1 MGASALRRARIVA
14 AAGTIA
20 ATGGYDAVTMRAV
33 AAQADL
39 STATLYR
46 YFPSKHHLLVATLA
60 RWLERFEIRADL
72 EIDAEKPPFDRLWT
86 VVDALYASLH
96 RSPLLAEAM
105 ARAYAVADARA
116 AEQVEYIRVHMTEI
130 FAAALGE
137 DDSSS
142 REAIGAL
149 LADVWAANVLAL
161 SHNRI
166 SATELRRRLS
176 ATVRLLAQ
184 RYASA
189 HPTVGSASPRMP
201 AAPRPRLS

>member
-1 MGASALRRARIVA
+1 MGTSVRRRARIVT

-20 ATGGYDAVTMRAV
+20 ATGGYNAVTMRAV
-33 AAQADL
+33 AAHADL

-60 RWLERFEIRADL
+60 RWLERFELRADL
-72 EIDAEKPPFDRLWT
+72 ELDTDAEPFDRLWS

-116 AEQVEYIRVHMTEI
+116 ADQVEHIRVHMTDI

-137 DDSSS
+137 DASAQN
-142 REAIGAL
+142 EAIGAL
-149 LADVWAANVLAL
+149 LADVWAANILAL

-166 SATELRRRLS
+166 SAEELRCRL
-176 ATVRLLAQ
+176 AVTVRLLAQ
-184 RYASA
+184 RCASA
-189 HPTVGSASPRMP
+189 HPTAACASPGRP
-201 AAPRPRLS
+201 EVPRWRPS

>member
-1 MGASALRRARIVA
+1 MGTNVRRRARIVA
-14 AAGTIA
+14 AAGSIA

-33 AAQADL
+33 AAHADL

-46 YFPSKHHLLVATLA
+46 YFPSKHHVLVATLA
-60 RWLERFEIRADL
+60 RWLERFELRADL
-72 EIDAEKPPFDRLWT
+72 ELDLDAEPVDRLWS

-105 ARAYAVADARA
+105 ARAYAVADASA
-116 AEQVEYIRVHMTEI
+116 AEQVEYIRVHMTDI

-137 DDSSS
+137 DDSTQH
-142 REAIGAL
+142 EAIGAL

-166 SATELRRRLS
+166 SAEELRRRLS

-184 RYASA
+184 RHPSA
-189 HPTVGSASPRMP
+189 HPTAACASPGKP
-201 AAPRPRLS
+201 EAPRRRLS

>member
-1 MGASALRRARIVA
+1 MGTSVRRRARIVA
-14 AAGTIA
+14 AARTIA

-33 AAQADL
+33 AAHADL

-60 RWLERFEIRADL
+60 RWLERFELRADL
-72 EIDAEKPPFDRLWT
+72 ELDTDGEPFDRLWS
-86 VVDALYASLH
+86 VVDALYASLN

-105 ARAYAVADARA
+105 ARAYAVADTRA
-116 AEQVEYIRVHMTEI
+116 AEQVEYIRAHMTDI

-137 DDSSS
+137 QDCSQHQ
-142 REAIGAL
+142 AIGTL

-166 SATELRRRLS
+166 SAEELRRRLS
-176 ATVRLLAQ
+176 VTVRLLAQ
-184 RYASA
+184 RHPSA
-189 HPTVGSASPRMP
+189 HPTAACASPGMP
-201 AAPRPRLS
+201 EAPRRRLS